1 MRWSFSILLL
11 VLCGTFSLAQEPRL
25 HADVDSTSYKIG
37 QWIHLR
43 VTADISPQIESIRPA
58 AKDSIGP
65 FEILHLQDLRDQNSQ
80 RVWNFR
86 LTTFDSGRTFIAP
99 IPFAYTLRGDTTQRI
114 ATTNMVFLTI
124 HGVAIDPQGDI
135 KDIKPPL
142 DAPWLFEDFLPYLIA
157 LALLLLGVLAYWYYR
172 KKKGEREASAAP
184 AKPAI
189 PPIQAALA
197 ALRDIEDQ
205 KLWQQG
211 NIKEYYSAITEV
223 IRRFLEDQYGIR
235 ALESTSDEIMH
246 QLKSLPDALSLLKQ
260 FQILFTTADLVKF
273 AKYQPTTDEH
283 ELELRL
289 AYEIVRSMAEITRKQ
304 ELKEEKEMNH
314 VG

>member
-1 MRWSFSILLL
+1 MRLSSIILLVAL
-11 VLCGTFSLAQEPRL
+11 AVTLSRAQELRL
-25 HADVDSTSYKIG
+25 HADVDSTLYKIG

-43 VTADISPQIESIRPA
+43 VTAEVSPQIESIQPLP
-58 AKDSIGP
+58 KDSIGP
-65 FEILHLQDLRDQNSQ
+65 FEILHIQESRDKND
-80 RVWNFR
+80 RRIWNFR
-86 LTTFDSGRTFIAP
+86 LTTFDSGRTFIPP
-99 IPFAYTLRGDTTQRI
+99 ISFAYTLQGDTTQRI

-157 LALLLLGVLAYWYYR
+157 LAILLMGLLTYWYYR
-172 KKKGEREASAAP
+172 KKKLEREASLEP
-184 AKPAI
+184 TRPAI
-189 PPIQAALA
+189 PPTQAALA
-197 ALRDIEDQ
+197 ALRDVEDR

-211 NIKEYYSAITEV
+211 KVKEYYSAVTEI

-235 ALESTSDEIMH
+235 ALESTSDEIIQ
-246 QLKSLPDALSLLKQ
+246 QLKSLPDASLLLKQ
-260 FQILFTTADLVKF
+260 FQTLFTTADLVKF
-273 AKYQPTTDEH
+273 AKYQPTTEEH

-289 AYEIVRSMAEITRKQ
+289 AYEIVRSMAEISRTR
-304 ELKEEKEMNH
+304 ELKEKKEMEH